1 MIPMDHIETVTPP
14 SFMTLSDRLREAA
27 QHHPYKKAI
36 AMPSGMDKSG
46 RTTFS
51 HLSFGMLHRESDAI
65 AHKLECAG
73 VQKGMRAF
81 VMLDPGPD
89 YLSFTYA
96 LLKLGAVPVITSPG
110 LSRKSF
116 LECMTDAAIDV
127 FIGSAG
133 HHMFRLMNKSA
144 FGNLSVPITVGQRLF
159 WGGHKI
165 IIDTNESLSPEAPEE
180 AKEDDPA
187 LIFFTP
193 GVTGRP
199 KGVHY
204 THSSLTALSTAIGT
218 MLDISP
224 GDLHMVL
231 HPLVVVLSPAM
242 GVSAV
247 MPDVDLDYLLEAD
260 MGHITDL
267 ILKQGVTHIMASP
280 SLLSMIGDHLAGKE
294 TVLSS
299 LKKLIVHGT
308 HVIPEFLTDF
318 LPCVN
323 ENTDILLTYGAA
335 ETFPVCVLDF
345 REMLEETKHLSE
357 RGFGAC
363 IGRPVR
369 ECDLVL
375 ISRSDDAISR
385 LYQDMILQTG
395 DVGEILVRGMHVS
408 TMYVD
413 NPKADAYAKV
423 KDDREQIWHRTG
435 DLAWRDKK
443 GRLWFCGRKSQTVTT
458 KEGPVFTISCETI
471 FNMHPDVHRSALVG
485 IGTPSAQTPV
495 MFVELDK
502 KCSKKRKNEIH
513 GELLELAKS
522 NDATHPIDTILFYD
536 TFPVDGYHFSK
547 ILREE
552 LAAYAEK
559 KLMK

>member
-1 MIPMDHIETVTPP
+1 MDPIETVTPP
-14 SFMTLSDRLREAA
+14 SFMTLSDRLRKAA
-27 QHHPYKKAI
+27 RHHPYKKAL
-36 AMPSGMDKSG
+36 ATPVGMDKSY

-51 HLSFGMLHRESDAI
+51 TLSFGMLDRESDTI
-65 AHKLECAG
+65 AHELEHAG
-73 VQKGMRAF
+73 VQKGMRAV

-89 YLSFTYA
+89 YLSCTYA

-116 LECMTDAAIDV
+116 LECMAHASVDV
-127 FIGSAG
+127 FIGAPG
-133 HHMFRLMNKSA
+133 HHLFRLMNRSA
-144 FGNLSVPITVGQRLF
+144 FESVSIPITVGKRLF

-165 IIDTNESLSPEAPEE
+165 TIDGNESLSPETQE
-180 AKEDDPA
+180 AMKEDDDA

-193 GVTGRP
+193 GVTGQP
-199 KGVHY
+199 KGIHH
-204 THSSLTALSTAIGT
+204 TQSSLAALSTTIGR
-218 MLDISP
+218 LLAASP
-224 GDLHMVL
+224 DDLHMVI
-231 HPLVVVLSPAM
+231 HPLILVLSPAL
-242 GVSAV
+242 GVSAL
-247 MPDVDLDYLLEAD
+247 MPDVDLNYLLEAD

-267 ILKQGVTHIMASP
+267 IQKEGVTHMMASP
-280 SLLSMIGDHLAGKE
+280 SLLSMIGDHLAGKD
-294 TVLSS
+294 TMLSS

-323 ENTDILLTYGAA
+323 ENTDIMLAYGTA
-335 ETFPVCVLDF
+335 ETFPVSILDL
-345 REMLEETKHLSE
+345 REMIEETKHLSE

-363 IGRPVR
+363 VGRPVD
-369 ECDLVL
+369 ECDVAL
-375 ISRSDDAISR
+375 ISRSDDAISH

-395 DVGEILVRGMHVS
+395 DVGEILVRGAHGS

-413 NPKADAYAKV
+413 NPRADAYAKI
-423 KDDREQIWHRTG
+423 KDDRERIWHRTG

-443 GRLWFCGRKSQTVTT
+443 GRLWFCGRKSHTVNTN
-458 KEGPVFTISCETI
+458 EGPLFTISCETI

-485 IGTPSAQTPV
+485 IGSPSAQTPL

-522 NDATHPIDTILFYD
+522 NEATHPVDTILFYD

-552 LAAYAEK
+552 LAAYGEK
-559 KLMK
+559 KLTK